1 MVVAG
6 RALYIPLK
14 GAGVK
19 RGGEPFVSSFIVFVS
34 CNPIVVDLY
43 VRSTLST
50 LDRAQYNISRSL
62 LFSPVF
68 GH

>member
-1 MVVAG
+1 MVAAG
-6 RALYIPLK
+6 RAIYIPLK

-50 LDRAQYNISRSL
+50 LDRA
-62 LFSPVF
+62 
-68 GH
+68 